1 MEQFGF
7 VSAKSEPQA
16 MQAQAASATAQM
28 GATVRYVAGGTNLVD
43 LLKLDVERPK
53 QVVDINAL
61 ELSRIEALSGGGLK
75 IGALARNSDVAN
87 DARVKRDYAVLS
99 EAILSGA
106 SPQIRNMAS
115 TSGNLLQRTRCPYF
129 RDLAHKC
136 NKREPESGCDAMEGH
151 NRNLAVL
158 GTSEHCIAS
167 NPSDQNVALMAL
179 EATVQIR
186 GAGGNRNVPR
196 NIPIAEFYKL
206 PGTTPNIETVLEPGD
221 LITAVTLP
229 APVAGARSGYLK
241 LRDRAAYEFALA
253 SAAIVLVVS
262 GGKVT
267 HARVAL
273 GGVGTI
279 PWRAREAEAELIGK
293 PATREQFVRAAEAA
307 MKDAKPRS
315 ENGFKVELAKRCIV
329 HALTTVA
336 KSNS

>member
-1 MEQFGF
+1 MEQFSF
-7 VSAKSEPQA
+7 VSAKSE
-16 MQAQAASATAQM
+16 AQAAEAAARSATAQM
-28 GATVRYVAGGTNLVD
+28 GASVRYVAGGTNLVD
-43 LLKLDVERPK
+43 LLKLDVERPR

-61 ELSRIEALSGGGLK
+61 EMSRIEPLNGGLK

-115 TSGNLLQRTRCPYF
+115 TAGNLLQRTRCPYF

-136 NKREPESGCDAMEGH
+136 NKREPGSGCDAMEGH
-151 NRNLAVL
+151 NRMLAIL
-158 GTSEHCIAS
+158 GTSEHCIAT

-179 EATVQIR
+179 EAVVEIR
-186 GAGGNRNVPR
+186 GKSGTRNV
-196 NIPIAEFYKL
+196 PIAEFYKL
-206 PGTTPNIETVLEPGD
+206 PGTTPHIETVLEPGD
-221 LITAVTLP
+221 LITSVQLP
-229 APVAGARSGYLK
+229 APVAGAKSGYLK

-253 SAAIVLVVS
+253 SAAIVLGVS

-279 PWRAREAEAELIGK
+279 PWRSREAEAELMSK
-293 PATREQFVRAAEAA
+293 PATLEQFVRAADAA
-307 MKDAKPRS
+307 LKDAKPRS

-329 HALTTVA
+329 HALTTVSVA
-336 KSNS
+336 

>member
-1 MEQFGF
+1 VEQFGF
-7 VSAKSEPQA
+7 VSAKSDAQA
-16 MQAQAASATAQM
+16 MQAAAASATAQI

-61 ELSRIEALSGGGLK
+61 ELSGIAALSGGGLR

-115 TSGNLLQRTRCPYF
+115 TAGNLLQKTRCPYF

-136 NKREPESGCDAMEGH
+136 NKREPGSGCDAIDGH
-151 NRNLAVL
+151 NRMLAIL

-179 EATVQIR
+179 DAVVQVR
-186 GAGGNRNVPR
+186 GPKGERSV
-196 NIPIAEFYKL
+196 PIAEFYKL

-229 APVAGARSGYLK
+229 TSVAGTRSGYLK

-253 SAAIVLVVS
+253 SAAVVMGVS
-262 GGKVT
+262 GGRVT

-279 PWRAREAEAELIGK
+279 PWRAREAEQELMGK
-293 PATREQFVRAAEAA
+293 PATRAQFVRAAEAA
-307 MKDAKPRS
+307 LRDAKPRS

-329 HALTTVA
+329 HALTTVSA
-336 KSNS
+336 A

>member
-1 MEQFGF
+1 MEQFAF
-7 VSAKSEPQA
+7 VSAKSET
-16 MQAQAASATAQM
+16 QAAEAAARSATAQM
-28 GATVRYVAGGTNLVD
+28 GASVRYVAGGTNLID
-43 LLKLDVERPK
+43 LMKLDVERPK

-61 ELSRIEALSGGGLK
+61 ELSRIEPIHGGLR

-87 DARVKRDYAVLS
+87 DPTVKRDYAVLS

-115 TSGNLLQRTRCPYF
+115 TAGNLLQRTRCPYF

-136 NKREPESGCDAMEGH
+136 NKREPGSGCDAMEGH
-151 NRNLAVL
+151 NRMLAIL
-158 GTSEHCIAS
+158 GTSEHCIAT

-179 EATVQIR
+179 DAVVEIR
-186 GAGGNRNVPR
+186 GLKGERSVA
-196 NIPIAEFYKL
+196 IAEFYKL
-206 PGTTPNIETVLEPGD
+206 PGTTPHIETVLEPGD
-221 LITAVTLP
+221 LIIGVTLP
-229 APVAGARSGYLK
+229 APVAGAKSGYLK

-253 SAAIVLVVS
+253 SAAVVLGVG

-279 PWRAREAEAELIGK
+279 PWRAREAEAALVGK
-293 PATREQFVRAAEAA
+293 PATREQFVRAADAA
-307 MKDAKPRS
+307 LKDAKPRS

-329 HALTTVA
+329 HALTTVSA
-336 KSNS
+336 

>member
-1 MEQFGF
+1 MEQFSF
-7 VSAKSEPQA
+7 VSAKSE
-16 MQAQAASATAQM
+16 AQAAEAAARSATAQM
-28 GATVRYVAGGTNLVD
+28 GASVRYVAGGTNLVD

-61 ELSRIEALSGGGLK
+61 ELAKIEPVNNGELRGGLR

-115 TSGNLLQRTRCPYF
+115 TAGNLLQRTRCPYF

-136 NKREPESGCDAMEGH
+136 NKREPGSGCDAMEGH
-151 NRNLAVL
+151 NRMLAIL
-158 GTSEHCIAS
+158 GTSEHCIAT

-179 EATVQIR
+179 EAVVEVR
-186 GAGGNRNVPR
+186 GRSGNRNV
-196 NIPIAEFYKL
+196 PIAEFYKL
-206 PGTTPNIETVLEPGD
+206 PGTTPHIETVLEPGD
-221 LITAVTLP
+221 LITAVRLP
-229 APVAGARSGYLK
+229 APVAGAKSGYLK

-253 SAAIVLVVS
+253 SAAVVLGVS

-279 PWRAREAEAELIGK
+279 PWRAREAEAELMGK

-307 MKDAKPRS
+307 LKDAKPRS

-329 HALTTVA
+329 HALTTVNVA
-336 KSNS
+336 

>member
-1 MEQFGF
+1 MEQFSF
-7 VSAKSEPQA
+7 VSAKSE
-16 MQAQAASATAQM
+16 AQAAEAAARSATAQM
-28 GATVRYVAGGTNLVD
+28 GASVRYVAGGTNLVD

-61 ELSRIEALSGGGLK
+61 ELAKLEPINNGELRGGLR

-87 DARVKRDYAVLS
+87 DATVKRDYAVLS

-115 TSGNLLQRTRCPYF
+115 TAGNLLQRTRCPYF
-129 RDLAHKC
+129 RDLAHRC
-136 NKREPESGCDAMEGH
+136 NKREPGSGCDAIDGH
-151 NRNLAVL
+151 NRMLAIL
-158 GTSEHCIAS
+158 GTSEHCIAT

-179 EATVQIR
+179 EAVVEIR
-186 GAGGNRNVPR
+186 GKSGTRNV
-196 NIPIAEFYKL
+196 PIAEFYKL
-206 PGTTPNIETVLEPGD
+206 PGTTPHIETVLEPGD
-221 LITAVTLP
+221 LIMAVRLP
-229 APVAGARSGYLK
+229 APVAGAKSGYLK

-253 SAAIVLVVS
+253 SAAIVLGVS
-262 GGKVT
+262 GGKIT

-279 PWRAREAEAELIGK
+279 PWRAREAEAVLIGK

-307 MKDAKPRS
+307 LKDAKPRS

-329 HALTTVA
+329 HALTTVSVA
-336 KSNS
+336 

>member
-1 MEQFGF
+1 MEQFAF
-7 VSAKSEPQA
+7 VSARNE
-16 MQAQAASATAQM
+16 AQAAEIAARSATAQI
-28 GATVRYVAGGTNLVD
+28 GASVRYVAGGTNLVD
-43 LLKLDVERPK
+43 LMKLDVERPK

-61 ELSRIEALSGGGLK
+61 ELSRIELVNGGLR

-115 TSGNLLQRTRCPYF
+115 TAGNLVQRTRCPYY
-129 RDLAHKC
+129 RDLAQRC
-136 NKREPESGCDAMEGH
+136 NKREPGSGCDAMEGH
-151 NRNLAVL
+151 NRMLAIL
-158 GTSEHCIAS
+158 GTSEHCIAT

-179 EATVQIR
+179 EAVVEIR
-186 GAGGNRNVPR
+186 GKSGNRNV
-196 NIPIAEFYKL
+196 PIAEFYKL
-206 PGTTPNIETVLEPGD
+206 PGTTPHIETVLEPGD
-221 LITAVTLP
+221 LITAVRLP

-253 SAAIVLVVS
+253 SAAVVLGVS

-267 HARVAL
+267 HARVAM

-279 PWRAREAEAELIGK
+279 PWRAREAEAVLVGN
-293 PATREQFVRAAEAA
+293 PATREQFVQAAEAA
-307 MKDAKPRS
+307 LKDAKPRS

-329 HALTTVA
+329 HALTTVNA
-336 KSNS
+336 A

>member
-1 MEQFGF
+1 MEQFAF
-7 VSAKSEPQA
+7 VSAKSET
-16 MQAQAASATAQM
+16 QAAEAAARSATAQM
-28 GATVRYVAGGTNLVD
+28 GASVRYVAGGTNLID
-43 LLKLDVERPK
+43 LMKLDVERPK

-61 ELSRIEALSGGGLK
+61 ELSRIEPIHGGLR

-87 DARVKRDYAVLS
+87 DPTVNRDYAVLS

-115 TSGNLLQRTRCPYF
+115 TAGNLLQRTRCPYF

-136 NKREPESGCDAMEGH
+136 NKREPGSGCDAIEGH
-151 NRNLAVL
+151 NRMLAIL
-158 GTSEHCIAS
+158 GTSEHCIAT

-179 EATVQIR
+179 DAVVEIR
-186 GAGGNRNVPR
+186 GVKGERSVA
-196 NIPIAEFYKL
+196 IAEFYKL
-206 PGTTPNIETVLEPGD
+206 PGTTPHIETVLEPGD
-221 LITAVTLP
+221 LIIGVTLP
-229 APVAGARSGYLK
+229 APVAGAKSGYLK

-253 SAAIVLVVS
+253 SAAVVLGVS

-279 PWRAREAEAELIGK
+279 PWRAREAEAALMGK
-293 PATREQFVRAAEAA
+293 PATREQFVRAADAA
-307 MKDAKPRS
+307 LKDAKPRS

-329 HALTTVA
+329 HALTTVSA
-336 KSNS
+336 

>member
-1 MEQFGF
+1 MEQFSF
-7 VSAKSEPQA
+7 VSAKSE
-16 MQAQAASATAQM
+16 AQAAEAAARSATAQM
-28 GATVRYVAGGTNLVD
+28 GASVRYVAGGTNLVD

-61 ELSRIEALSGGGLK
+61 ALSKIEPLNGGLR

-87 DARVKRDYAVLS
+87 DATVKRDYAVLS

-115 TSGNLLQRTRCPYF
+115 TAGNLLQRTRCPYF
-129 RDLAHKC
+129 RDPAHKC
-136 NKREPESGCDAMEGH
+136 NKREPGSGCDAMEGH
-151 NRNLAVL
+151 NRMLAIL
-158 GTSEHCIAS
+158 GTSEHCIAT

-179 EATVQIR
+179 EAVVEIR
-186 GAGGNRNVPR
+186 GKGGVRDV
-196 NIPIAEFYKL
+196 PIAEFYKM
-206 PGTTPNIETVLEPGD
+206 PGTTPHIETVLEPGD
-221 LITAVTLP
+221 LITSVRLP
-229 APVAGARSGYLK
+229 APVAGAKSGYLK

-253 SAAIVLVVS
+253 SAAIVLNVS

-279 PWRAREAEAELIGK
+279 PWRSREAEAELMGK

-307 MKDAKPRS
+307 LKNAKPRS
-315 ENGFKVELAKRCIV
+315 ENGFKVELARRCIV
-329 HALTTVA
+329 HALTTVSA
-336 KSNS
+336 A

>member
-1 MEQFGF
+1 MEQFSF
-7 VSAKSEPQA
+7 VSARSE
-16 MQAQAASATAQM
+16 AQAAEAAARSATAQI
-28 GATVRYVAGGTNLVD
+28 GASVRYVAGGTNLVD

-61 ELSRIEALSGGGLK
+61 EMSRIEPLNGGLR
-75 IGALARNSDVAN
+75 IGALARNSDVAS

-115 TSGNLLQRTRCPYF
+115 TAGNLVQRTRCPYF

-136 NKREPESGCDAMEGH
+136 NKREPGSGCDAMEGH
-151 NRNLAVL
+151 NRMLAIL
-158 GTSEHCIAS
+158 GTSEHCIAT

-179 EATVQIR
+179 EAVVEIR
-186 GAGGNRNVPR
+186 GQRGNRNV
-196 NIPIAEFYKL
+196 PIAEFYKL
-206 PGTTPNIETVLEPGD
+206 PGTTPHIETVLEPGD
-221 LITAVTLP
+221 LITGVRLP
-229 APVAGARSGYLK
+229 APVAGVRSGYLK

-253 SAAIVLVVS
+253 SAAVVLGVS

-279 PWRAREAEAELIGK
+279 PWRAREAEAELMGK

-307 MKDAKPRS
+307 LKDAKPRS

-329 HALTTVA
+329 HALTTVGA
-336 KSNS
+336 A

>member
-1 MEQFGF
+1 MEQFSF
-7 VSAKSEPQA
+7 VSARSE
-16 MQAQAASATAQM
+16 AQAAEAAARSATAQI
-28 GATVRYVAGGTNLVD
+28 GASVRYVAGGTNLVD

-61 ELSRIEALSGGGLK
+61 EMSRIEPLNGGLR
-75 IGALARNSDVAN
+75 IGALARNSDVAS

-115 TSGNLLQRTRCPYF
+115 TAGNLVQRTRCPYF

-136 NKREPESGCDAMEGH
+136 NKREPGSGCDAMEGH
-151 NRNLAVL
+151 NRMLAIL
-158 GTSEHCIAS
+158 GTSEHCIAT

-179 EATVQIR
+179 EAVVEIR
-186 GAGGNRNVPR
+186 GQRGNRNV
-196 NIPIAEFYKL
+196 PIAEFYKL
-206 PGTTPNIETVLEPGD
+206 PGTTPHIETVLEPGD
-221 LITAVTLP
+221 LITGVRLR
-229 APVAGARSGYLK
+229 APVAGVRSGYLK

-253 SAAIVLVVS
+253 SAAVVLGVS

-267 HARVAL
+267 HARVAM

-279 PWRAREAEAELIGK
+279 PWRAREAEAELMGK

-307 MKDAKPRS
+307 LKDAKPRS

-329 HALTTVA
+329 HALTTVGA
-336 KSNS
+336 A

>member
-1 MEQFGF
+1 MEQFSF
-7 VSAKSEPQA
+7 VSAKSE
-16 MQAQAASATAQM
+16 AQAAEAAARSATAQM
-28 GATVRYVAGGTNLVD
+28 GASVRYVAGGTNLVD

-61 ELSRIEALSGGGLK
+61 ELAKIEPVNNGELRGGLR

-115 TSGNLLQRTRCPYF
+115 TAGNLLQRTRCPYF

-136 NKREPESGCDAMEGH
+136 NKREPGSGCDAMEGH
-151 NRNLAVL
+151 NRMLAIL
-158 GTSEHCIAS
+158 GTSEHCIAT

-179 EATVQIR
+179 EAVVEIR
-186 GAGGNRNVPR
+186 GKSGSRNV
-196 NIPIAEFYKL
+196 PIAEFYKL
-206 PGTTPNIETVLEPGD
+206 PGTTPHIETVLEPGD
-221 LITAVTLP
+221 LITAVRLP
-229 APVAGARSGYLK
+229 APVAGAKSGYLK

-253 SAAIVLVVS
+253 SAAVVLGVS

-279 PWRAREAEAELIGK
+279 PWRSREAEAELMGK

-307 MKDAKPRS
+307 LKDAKPRS

-329 HALTTVA
+329 HALTTVNVA
-336 KSNS
+336 

>member
-1 MEQFGF
+1 MEQFSF
-7 VSAKSEPQA
+7 VSAKSE
-16 MQAQAASATAQM
+16 AQAAEAAARSATAQM
-28 GATVRYVAGGTNLVD
+28 GASVRYVAGGTNLVD

-61 ELSRIEALSGGGLK
+61 ELAKVEPLNGGLR

-87 DARVKRDYAVLS
+87 DARVKHDYAVLS

-115 TSGNLLQRTRCPYF
+115 TAGNLLQRTRCPYF

-136 NKREPESGCDAMEGH
+136 NKREPGSGCDAMEGH
-151 NRNLAVL
+151 NRMLAIL
-158 GTSEHCIAS
+158 GTSEHCIAT

-179 EATVQIR
+179 EAVVEIR
-186 GAGGNRNVPR
+186 GKSGSRNV
-196 NIPIAEFYKL
+196 PIAEFYKL

-221 LITAVTLP
+221 LITAVRLP
-229 APVAGARSGYLK
+229 APVSGARSGYLK

-253 SAAIVLVVS
+253 SAAVVLGVS

-279 PWRAREAEAELIGK
+279 PWRSREAEAELMGK

-307 MKDAKPRS
+307 LKDAKPRS

-329 HALTTVA
+329 HALTTVNVA
-336 KSNS
+336 

>member
-1 MEQFGF
+1 MEQFSF
-7 VSAKSEPQA
+7 VSAKSE
-16 MQAQAASATAQM
+16 AQAAEAAARSATAQI
-28 GATVRYVAGGTNLVD
+28 GASVRYVAGGTNLVD

-61 ELSRIEALSGGGLK
+61 ELSKVEPMNGGLR

-115 TSGNLLQRTRCPYF
+115 TAGNLLQRTRCPYF

-136 NKREPESGCDAMEGH
+136 NKREPGSGCDAMEGH
-151 NRNLAVL
+151 NRMLAIL
-158 GTSEHCIAS
+158 GTSEHCIAT

-179 EATVQIR
+179 EAVVEIR
-186 GAGGNRNVPR
+186 GKSGSRNV
-196 NIPIAEFYKL
+196 PIAEFYKL
-206 PGTTPNIETVLEPGD
+206 PGTTPHIETVLEPGD
-221 LITAVTLP
+221 LITAVRLP
-229 APVAGARSGYLK
+229 APAAGAKSGYLK

-253 SAAIVLVVS
+253 SAAIVLGVS

-279 PWRAREAEAELIGK
+279 PWRSREAEAVLMGK

-307 MKDAKPRS
+307 LKDAKPRS

-329 HALTTVA
+329 HALTTVSA
-336 KSNS
+336 

>member
-7 VSAKSEPQA
+7 VSAKSDAQA
-16 MQAQAASATAQM
+16 MQAAAASATAQM

-61 ELSRIEALSGGGLK
+61 ELSRIEAVSGGGLR

-115 TSGNLLQRTRCPYF
+115 TAGNLLQKTRCPYF
-129 RDLAHKC
+129 RDLAQKC
-136 NKREPESGCDAMEGH
+136 NKREPGSGCDAMEGH
-151 NRNLAVL
+151 NRMLAIL
-158 GTSEHCIAS
+158 GTSEHCIAT

-186 GAGGNRNVPR
+186 GGKGERSVPR

-221 LITAVTLP
+221 LITSVTLA
-229 APVAGARSGYLK
+229 APVAGTKSGYLK

-253 SAAIVLVVS
+253 SAAVVLGVS

-293 PATREQFVRAAEAA
+293 PATREHFLRAAEAA
-307 MKDAKPRS
+307 LKDAKPQS

-329 HALTTVA
+329 HALTTMSA
-336 KSNS
+336 A

>member
-1 MEQFGF
+1 MEQFSF
-7 VSAKSEPQA
+7 VSATSE
-16 MQAQAASATAQM
+16 AQAAEAVARSSTAQM
-28 GATVRYVAGGTNLVD
+28 GATVRYIAGGTNLVD

-53 QVVDINAL
+53 QVVDINGL
-61 ELSRIEALSGGGLK
+61 EMSGIQPLNGGLR

-87 DARVKRDYAVLS
+87 DATVKRDYAVLS

-115 TSGNLLQRTRCPYF
+115 TAGNLLQRTRCPYF
-129 RDLAHKC
+129 RDLAHRC
-136 NKREPESGCDAMEGH
+136 NKREPGSGCDAMDGY
-151 NRNLAVL
+151 NRMLAIL
-158 GTSEHCIAS
+158 GTSEHCIAT

-179 EATVQIR
+179 EATVHIR
-186 GAGGNRNVPR
+186 GVKGERAV
-196 NIPIAEFYKL
+196 PIAEFYKL
-206 PGTTPNIETVLEPGD
+206 PGNTPYIETVLEPGD

-229 APVAGARSGYLK
+229 APVPGARSGYLK

-253 SAAIVLVVS
+253 SAAVVLGAN
-262 GGKVT
+262 GGKIT

-279 PWRAREAEAELIGK
+279 PWRSREAEAVLMGK
-293 PATREQFVRAAEAA
+293 PATRETFVRAAEAA

-329 HALTTVA
+329 HALTTVSA
-336 KSNS
+336 

>member
-1 MEQFGF
+1 MEQFAF
-7 VSAKSEPQA
+7 VSAKSE
-16 MQAQAASATAQM
+16 AQAAEVAARSATAQM
-28 GATVRYVAGGTNLVD
+28 GASVRYVAGGTNLVD
-43 LLKLDVERPK
+43 LMKLDVERPK

-61 ELSRIEALSGGGLK
+61 QMSRIEQLNGGLR

-87 DARVKRDYAVLS
+87 DATVKRNYTVLS

-115 TSGNLLQRTRCPYF
+115 TAGNLLQRTRCPYF
-129 RDLAHKC
+129 RDLAHRC
-136 NKREPESGCDAMEGH
+136 NKREPGSGCDAMEGY
-151 NRNLAVL
+151 NRMLAIL
-158 GTSEHCIAS
+158 GTSEHCIAT

-179 EATVQIR
+179 EAVVEIR
-186 GAGGNRNVPR
+186 GKSGNRSVP
-196 NIPIAEFYKL
+196 IGEFYKL
-206 PGTTPNIETVLEPGD
+206 PGTTPHIETVLEPGD
-221 LITAVTLP
+221 LITAVRLP

-253 SAAIVLVVS
+253 SAAVVLGVS
-262 GGKVT
+262 GGKVM

-279 PWRAREAEAELIGK
+279 PWRSREAEAELMGK

-307 MKDAKPRS
+307 LKDAKPRA

-329 HALTTVA
+329 HALTTVSVA
-336 KSNS
+336 

>member
-1 MEQFGF
+1 MEQFSF
-7 VSAKSEPQA
+7 VSARNE
-16 MQAQAASATAQM
+16 AQAAEIAARSATAQV
-28 GATVRYVAGGTNLVD
+28 GASVRYVAGGTNLVD
-43 LLKLDVERPK
+43 LMKLDVEQPK

-61 ELSRIEALSGGGLK
+61 ELSRIELVNGGLR

-115 TSGNLLQRTRCPYF
+115 TAGNLVQRTRCPYY
-129 RDLAHKC
+129 RDLAQRC
-136 NKREPESGCDAMEGH
+136 NKREPGSGCDAMEGH
-151 NRNLAVL
+151 NRMLAIL
-158 GTSEHCIAS
+158 GTSEHCIAT

-179 EATVQIR
+179 EAVVEIR
-186 GAGGNRNVPR
+186 GKSGNRNV
-196 NIPIAEFYKL
+196 PIAEFYKL
-206 PGTTPNIETVLEPGD
+206 PGTTPHIETVLEPGD
-221 LITAVTLP
+221 LITAVRLP

-253 SAAIVLVVS
+253 SAAVVLGVS

-267 HARVAL
+267 HARVAM

-279 PWRAREAEAELIGK
+279 PWRAREAEAVLVGK
-293 PATREQFVRAAEAA
+293 PATREQFVQAAEAA
-307 MKDAKPRS
+307 LKDSKPRS

-329 HALTTVA
+329 HALTTVSVA
-336 KSNS
+336 